1 MHKTISVLLVA
12 LCLQC
17 ASAQQRAQ
25 SPVEEALHKL
35 GESLVE
41 TCPICV
47 QQLRKEAFTILN
59 KEFPAGKIIGEHNA
73 LYFQKYSGQTQSL
86 IFKGKEIRKKGR
98 TDAGIEYELP
108 FVIFRYYTRDNHI
121 AGIAPGDFTDIQTAS
136 QLKSLPHGR
145 DFAGTVIAIP
155 FRYGDGKSFS
165 YSPKENI
172 VTVHCKVLEAIIK
185 K

>member
-1 MHKTISVLLVA
+1 MKRPFLAIIILFAS
-12 LCLQC
+12 C
-17 ASAQQRAQ
+17 ASQQRGAQ
-25 SPVEEALHKL
+25 SPLEEALHKL

-73 LYFQKYSGQTQSL
+73 PDFQKYSSQMQSL
-86 IFKGKEIRKKGR
+86 IIKGKDIRKKGR
-98 TDAGIEYELP
+98 NDAGIEYELP
-108 FVIFRYYTRDNHI
+108 FVIFRYHTRENHI
-121 AGIAPGDFTDIQTAS
+121 AGIAPADFTDMQTAS
-136 QLKSLPHGR
+136 QLKSLPYGK
-145 DFAGTVIAIP
+145 DFAGSFIAIP
-155 FRYGDGKSFS
+155 FRYGDGKTFS